1 MAQVVRSPRAEED
14 LQEIWLYI
22 AADNVD
28 AADRVLDD
36 LGRKLLNLAEHP
48 QMGASRPDI
57 APGLR
62 LLPIG
67 NYLVL
72 YQIRD
77 DTVDIV
83 RIVRGGRNLID
94 LL

>member
-36 LGRKLLNLAEHP
+36 VATKLSNLADHP

-57 APGLR
+57 APDLR
-62 LLPIG
+62 MLPVG

-72 YQIRD
+72 YRIRGD
-77 DTVDIV
+77 NVDVV

>member
-1 MAQVVRSPRAEED
+1 VAQVVRSPRAEED

-36 LGRKLLNLAEHP
+36 
-48 QMGASRPDI
+48 D
-57 APGLR
+57 
-62 LLPIG
+62 
-67 NYLVL
+67 V
-72 YQIRD
+72 
-77 DTVDIV
+77 V

>member
-1 MAQVVRSPRAEED
+1 MMQVVRSPRAEED

-22 AADNVD
+22 ATDNVD

-36 LGRKLLNLAEHP
+36 LASKLSNLAEHP
-48 QMGASRPDI
+48 QIGAPRPDI
-57 APGLR
+57 AQDLR

-72 YQIRD
+72 YRIRD
-77 DTVDIV
+77 NTVDVV

>member
-1 MAQVVRSPRAEED
+1 MARVLRSPRAEED

-36 LGRKLLNLAEHP
+36 VGSKLSYLAEHP

-57 APGLR
+57 APELR
-62 LLPIG
+62 LLPVG

-72 YQIRD
+72 YRFRD
-77 DTVDIV
+77 DTVEVV

>member
-36 LGRKLLNLAEHP
+36 LATKLLNLAEHP

-57 APGLR
+57 APDVR
-62 LLPIG
+62 LLPVG
-67 NYLVL
+67 NFLVL
-72 YQIRD
+72 YRIHGH
-77 DTVDIV
+77 TVDVV